1 MQASNPNDAT
11 GLHPTARPAEKR
23 KDIEFSSKDV
33 GLRQD
38 VHDLGIMLGE
48 VVREQGGD
56 ELFNAVETARK
67 NAIERREGDVDA
79 GRRLD
84 ALVRSLSVHTA
95 RDFIRAFSTYF
106 QVVNTAEQVHRIRR
120 RRDYLKDAS
129 KHQPGGIEDTVFKL
143 KDIGMDLTA
152 VDALLQRMHIEPV
165 FTGHPTEPARR
176 TVLRKQQNIVRRLVD
191 MQNPAL
197 TPQEQAAAFESIR
210 ADVTATWQTEETPRE
225 VMTVF
230 DELEHVLFFLT
241 DIIYRAVPVFYE
253 TLEDSLKTAYG
264 ADAEQLRVPTV
275 VSFASWIGGD
285 MEVHPDITGRTVR
298 ETLAR
303 QRSLVLDLYFR
314 ECRELSNKLSQS
326 TSRIGVAPELVAR
339 IHTYSGHFPEAAGQ
353 VPVRH
358 RNMPYRM
365 FLKLVMARL
374 QSTYDDDVFP
384 YESPEELLDDIQLI
398 ADSLK
403 NNRGRYA
410 GLFSV
415 RRLLRRIE
423 TFGFHLLTL
432 DIRQN
437 ALVNREVVGRC
448 LGEDNW
454 LDESPEYRAARIHT
468 ALERNESP
476 IGELDNNSKRALAI
490 FQAIAFCRRKY
501 GRRAIGPYV
510 VSMAHGID
518 DVLSV
523 KLMARWGDLRR
534 KSGAVPLDIAPFFET
549 VEDLQDC
556 GATMR
561 ALFNDPLYRE
571 HLQRRDN
578 QQIAMVSYSDSNK
591 DEGLAGARWSL
602 QQAQSDLVDVL
613 NEAGVDLILCHGR
626 GGTISRGGGKTHAA
640 VLGSPPGAVRGQLRA
655 TEQGELVKVK
665 YGIRGIA
672 LRTLEQAL
680 GSVALATAFP
690 RATLPKEAG
699 EWHEMVDTVAAASR
713 ERYRSLVYDAPDFF
727 RYFQLATPVELIERM
742 QQHAGHEASRSANGA
757 SDLRA
762 VPWDFAWTQS
772 RHGLPGWYGFGT
784 GLAKVIADFGLPE
797 VQEMS
802 RTWYFFRALLSDV
815 ETVLAKSD
823 LNIANRY
830 SRLAGDLHER
840 FFPLMRGEFDL
851 TVEKVLEIK
860 EQQVLLEKQ
869 STLRRSIRLRNPY
882 VDPMSLLQV
891 DLLKRWR
898 ESGKQD
904 EVLFQTLVASING
917 IARGLQDSG

>member
-1 MQASNPNDAT
+1 
-11 GLHPTARPAEKR
+11 
-23 KDIEFSSKDV
+23 
-33 GLRQD
+33 
-38 VHDLGIMLGE
+38 
-48 VVREQGGD
+48 
-56 ELFNAVETARK
+56 
-67 NAIERREGDVDA
+67 
-79 GRRLD
+79 
-84 ALVRSLSVHTA
+84 
-95 RDFIRAFSTYF
+95 
-106 QVVNTAEQVHRIRR
+106 
-120 RRDYLKDAS
+120 
-129 KHQPGGIEDTVFKL
+129 
-143 KDIGMDLTA
+143 
-152 VDALLQRMHIEPV
+152 
-165 FTGHPTEPARR
+165 
-176 TVLRKQQNIVRRLVD
+176 
-191 MQNPAL
+191 
-197 TPQEQAAAFESIR
+197 
-210 ADVTATWQTEETPRE
+210 
-225 VMTVF
+225 
-230 DELEHVLFFLT
+230 
-241 DIIYRAVPVFYE
+241 
-253 TLEDSLKTAYG
+253 
-264 ADAEQLRVPTV
+264 
-275 VSFASWIGGD
+275 
-285 MEVHPDITGRTVR
+285 
-298 ETLAR
+298 
-303 QRSLVLDLYFR
+303 
-314 ECRELSNKLSQS
+314 
-326 TSRIGVAPELVAR
+326 
-339 IHTYSGHFPEAAGQ
+339 
-353 VPVRH
+353 
-358 RNMPYRM
+358 
-365 FLKLVMARL
+365 
-374 QSTYDDDVFP
+374 
-384 YESPEELLDDIQLI
+384 
-398 ADSLK
+398 
-403 NNRGRYA
+403 
-410 GLFSV
+410 
-415 RRLLRRIE
+415 
-423 TFGFHLLTL
+423 
-432 DIRQN
+432 
-437 ALVNREVVGRC
+437 
-448 LGEDNW
+448 
-454 LDESPEYRAARIHT
+454 
-468 ALERNESP
+468 
-476 IGELDNNSKRALAI
+476 
-490 FQAIAFCRRKY
+490 
-501 GRRAIGPYV
+501 
-510 VSMAHGID
+510 MAHGID